1 MSDDDGTVDVHR
13 VDRRELSFR
22 TRVDE
27 LSVSI

>member
-1 MSDDDGTVDVHR
+1 MSDDDGVDVHR